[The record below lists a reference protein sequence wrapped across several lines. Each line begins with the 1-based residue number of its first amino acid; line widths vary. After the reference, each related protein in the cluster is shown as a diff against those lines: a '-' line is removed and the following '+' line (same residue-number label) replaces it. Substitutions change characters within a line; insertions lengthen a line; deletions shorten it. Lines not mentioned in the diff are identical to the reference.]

1 MLLLHAINFSFGAN
15 MQSTASASDRYTA
28 AAGLGSAVGEA
39 ARQYGLDL
47 APICAALG
55 IDLEDFSNLTGRVSL
70 DRLCRLLE
78 TCALLTKDEAFGL
91 KCVDFFK
98 PGATGPFGFGLI
110 HAPTALDFFRFMAE
124 HHAYASETSYSKV
137 TIDGSGAEI
146 VWTFSPLIVKRD
158 QFVDLNM
165 ALATARLRAILGP
178 SVDALE
184 IGTERPKPANL
195 APYRERLTKRVQYG
209 RKINSLRLPAE
220 YFGVENPKGDK
231 RLFQLMDLQ
240 CKALRPESSERVDFS
255 DDLREFVVMNIADSN
270 VGLAEAAKYF
280 HVSERT
286 LQRRLAEAGT
296 SLADIR
302 DDVRREL
309 AGRLLDDTN
318 LSASE
323 IARRLGYSQPS
334 AFTRSTMRWFGATPR
349 AYRKASA

>member
-1 MLLLHAINFSFGAN
+1 MPL
-15 MQSTASASDRYTA
+15 MTTTASDRYTA
-28 AAGLGSAVGEA
+28 ASGLGSAMGEA
-39 ARQYGLDL
+39 AREYGLDL
-47 APICAALG
+47 APICAALD
-55 IDLEDFSNLTGRVSL
+55 IDPEEFSNLTGRVSL
-70 DRLCRLLE
+70 DRLCRLME

-91 KCVDFFK
+91 KCSDHFR
-98 PGATGPFGFGLI
+98 PGATGPYGFGLI
-110 HAPTALDFFRFMAE
+110 SAPTALDFFRFMAE
-124 HHAYASETSYSKV
+124 HNAYVSEKSYAKV

-158 QFVDLNM
+158 QFVDMNM
-165 ALATARLRAILGP
+165 ALVTMRLRAILGNAI
-178 SVDALE
+178 DALE
-184 IGTERPKPANL
+184 IGMERQKPANL

-240 CKALRPESSERVDFS
+240 CRALAPEPSNRTEFS
-255 DDLREFVVMNIADSN
+255 DELREFVLMHIADSG

-296 SLADIR
+296 SLADLR

-309 AGRLLDDTN
+309 AARLLDETE
-318 LSASE
+318 LSATE
-323 IARRLGYSQPS
+323 IADRLGYSQPS

-349 AYRKASA
+349 TYRKNRG

>member
-1 MLLLHAINFSFGAN
+1 M
-15 MQSTASASDRYTA
+15 
-28 AAGLGSAVGEA
+28 GEA
-39 ARQYGLDL
+39 ASRYGLDL
-47 APICAALG
+47 APICVALD
-55 IDLEDFSNLTGRVSL
+55 IDPEDFTNMTGRVSL

-78 TCALLTKDEAFGL
+78 TCAILTKDEAFGL

-98 PGATGPFGFGLI
+98 PGATGPYGFGLI
-110 HAPTALDFFRFMAE
+110 HAPTVRDFFRFMAE
-124 HHAYASETSYSKV
+124 HNAYVSEKSYSKV
-137 TIDGSGAEI
+137 TIDGNAAEI

-165 ALATARLRAILGP
+165 ALITTRLRAILGA
-178 SVDALE
+178 STDALE
-184 IGTERPKPANL
+184 IGMERPKPINL

-220 YFGVENPKGDK
+220 YFDIENPKGDK

-240 CKALRPESSERVDFS
+240 CRALRPQTAERVDFS
-255 DDLREFVVMNIADSN
+255 EDLREFVLLNIADN
-270 VGLAEAAKYF
+270 NIGLAEAARYF

-296 SLADIR
+296 SLADLR

-309 AGRLLDDTN
+309 AGRLLEETD
-318 LSASE
+318 LSATE
-323 IARRLGYSQPS
+323 IANRLGYSQPS

-349 AYRKASA
+349 AYRKSNI

>member
-1 MLLLHAINFSFGAN
+1 M
-15 MQSTASASDRYTA
+15 
-28 AAGLGSAVGEA
+28 GEA
-39 ARQYGLDL
+39 ASRYGLDL
-47 APICAALG
+47 APICVALD
-55 IDLEDFSNLTGRVSL
+55 IDPEDFTNMTGRVSL

-78 TCALLTKDEAFGL
+78 TCAILTKDEAFGL

-98 PGATGPFGFGLI
+98 PGATGPYGFGLI
-110 HAPTALDFFRFMAE
+110 HAPTVRDFFRFMAE
-124 HHAYASETSYSKV
+124 HNAYVSEKSYSKV
-137 TIDGSGAEI
+137 TIDGNGAEI

-165 ALATARLRAILGP
+165 ALITTRLRAILGA
-178 SVDALE
+178 STDALE
-184 IGTERPKPANL
+184 IGMERPKPINL

-220 YFGVENPKGDK
+220 YFDIENPKGDK

-240 CKALRPESSERVDFS
+240 CRALRPQTAERVDFS
-255 DDLREFVVMNIADSN
+255 EDLREFVLLNIADN
-270 VGLAEAAKYF
+270 NIGLAEAARYF

-296 SLADIR
+296 SLADLR

-309 AGRLLDDTN
+309 AGRLLEETD
-318 LSASE
+318 LSATE
-323 IARRLGYSQPS
+323 IANRLGYSQPS

-349 AYRKASA
+349 AYRKSNI